1 MCLANQISVLKAK
14 RVDVPMPNA
23 AFLKILRAHSEKSK
37 SQHEVPGPKMPNEQQ
52 VKSESDHDS
61 LNAKADTS
69 GLNLSKLQIESYDRD
84 EHDQTDDKDR
94 ETDDEKDEEDDSKS
108 ELKDCRESLDG
119 DKTSEPPQGDI
130 VMPGQHET
138 PKSVGVLKPP
148 QGDTFTPDQDQLS
161 ESDEE
166 EELSESRED
175 EVSMSDEEEELSE
188 SREDEVSM
196 SDEEESSESGKD
208 EVFMTDEEESL
219 ESGKDEV
226 SMTDEEES
234 SESGEDEVPDK
245 KVSSNSDKD
254 DGSK

>member
-52 VKSESDHDS
+52 GKSESDHDS

-166 EELSESRED
+166 EELSESWED
-175 EVSMSDEEEELSE
+175 EVSMSDEEESSE
-188 SREDEVSM
+188 SGKDEVSM